1 MRYGY
6 ARVSTK
12 GQDLKEQE
20 KKLIRAGAE
29 KVISEKISGAVP
41 AADRPA
47 FKRLSKKLTAGD
59 ELIVTA
65 LDRLGRS
72 GLDILHT
79 VEDMKAR
86 QVAVTIDGV
95 GTIRDDM
102 MGKLMVSLLACF
114 ADFERSTIIERM
126 QGGRAAAIAS
136 GTKMGP
142 KFKLGQTAR
151 EAIMRRYHE
160 GQEPASALADEYGVS
175 RRTIVRMVGQR
186 VSELGA

>member
-1 MRYGY
+1 MKYGY

-20 KKLIRAGAE
+20 KKLVRAGAE
-29 KVISEKISGAVP
+29 KVVSEKISGAVP
-41 AADRPA
+41 AANRPA
-47 FKRLSKKLTAGD
+47 FKRLNKKLKAGD

-86 QVAVTIDGV
+86 GIAVTIDTV

-136 GTKMGP
+136 GKKMGP
-142 KFKLGQTAR
+142 KFKLSQTAR

-160 GQEPASALADEYGVS
+160 GQEAASALAEEYGVS

>member
-1 MRYGY
+1 MKYGY

-20 KKLIRAGAE
+20 RKLVRAGAE
-29 KVISEKISGAVP
+29 KVVSEKVSGAIP

-47 FKRLSKKLTAGD
+47 FRKLNKKLAGGD

-72 GLDILHT
+72 GLDILRT
-79 VEDMKAR
+79 VEDMKGR
-86 QVAVTIDGV
+86 GVAVTIDGV
-95 GTIRDDM
+95 GTIRDDV

-136 GTKMGP
+136 GKKMGP
-142 KFKLGQTAR
+142 RFKLSQTAR

-160 GQEPASALADEYGVS
+160 GQEPASALAEEYGVS
-175 RRTIVRMVGQR
+175 RRTVVRLVGQR
-186 VSELGA
+186 SVMQ